1 MSHGGMSPRGGLSDV
16 SAGAETLREGEPA
29 PFADAYDLAEAPVR
43 VTLAETREQ
52 VLRSF
57 LRERGDRGGTA
68 PSSVDALLD
77 SMEAARRGT
86 SVMLVRPHE
95 RAPARASDDA
105 FSFGRVIRSGSA
117 RHRGAGNSN
126 DVDDVDG
133 SPNVDDRNGDPF
145 SVRGGGSAEADAFG
159 IDSIDTRA
167 AARWLE
173 HTVPIVVII
182 LISFLLKRAASLAT
196 FAWTTAVF
204 LKANEG
210 LKRGV
215 SIGVRTHTER
225 PIDSDVRDEE
235 DANGDGGGASRR
247 HSSTSRET
255 SPNATGDASNAA
267 SQTERHTNLSARAIS
282 DSKDDLRNG
291 SINDKKRF
299 AALFAALALSG
310 GAVGVLA
317 KAFPNEPFWDAFFFR
332 ALSVN
337 ALADKKT
344 NGGDAI
350 ADPDSVSFLDHLWR
364 AAMADLIAR
373 LATVG
378 VKACVLMLC
387 DRRRKTRETFSKKDS
402 KNFVDES
409 KTPRSAAASRA
420 RAARAARLRRR
431 AESHSLAFIEHVS
444 LTVRTAMPVGTWF
457 AYFMRGAYA
466 TRKRGT
472 AMTGV
477 FSFAPPS
484 DVARLGACLAAGA
497 YSAVKVKAF
506 VERFLALRSV
516 TVRILDAASKD
527 PTGLGSGARE
537 SVSSEISNAGNE
549 CTVCCDA
556 FESPVTLTCGHVF
569 CEKCVGAWFERSRA
583 CPLCRAV
590 VAPKHCGVVEHGDG
604 ATVAWPYAF

>member
-117 RHRGAGNSN
+117 
-126 DVDDVDG
+126 
-133 SPNVDDRNGDPF
+133 NVDDPDGDPS

-182 LISFLLKRAASLAT
+182 LVSFLLKRAASLAT

-204 LKANEG
+204 LKANDV

-215 SIGVRTHTER
+215 SIGVHTHTER

-235 DANGDGGGASRR
+235 EGENTLGASRR
-247 HSSTSRET
+247 RSSTSRET
-255 SPNATGDASNAA
+255 SPNDAVNSASNAA
-267 SQTERHTNLSARAIS
+267 RTSETEPSLARSQTERHTNLSARTLS

-291 SINDKKRF
+291 SINEKKRF
-299 AALFAALALSG
+299 AALLAALALSG

-317 KAFPNEPFWDAFFFR
+317 KAFPNESFWDAFFFR
-332 ALSVN
+332 AQTN
-337 ALADKKT
+337 ALAEKKT
-344 NGGDAI
+344 GTGGDAI
-350 ADPDSVSFLDHLWR
+350 ADSDSVSFLDHLWR
-364 AAMADLIAR
+364 AAMALAIVPESAYLPAVTISGNAATATTIATSAHASTAWPAEGAYLPNPHPREDDDEAPSRREGTLPCGAYPPMPSRSRIFSSASAAR
-373 LATVG
+373 LIERLVCAAG
-378 VKACVLMLC
+378 L
-387 DRRRKTRETFSKKDS
+387 RRELD
-402 KNFVDES
+402 
-409 KTPRSAAASRA
+409 RSACSFS
-420 RAARAARLRRR
+420 RAARPAADRRLPCRELLGCGPRPSSASRNDSRRP
-431 AESHSLAFIEHVS
+431 ED
-444 LTVRTAMPVGTWF
+444 G
-457 AYFMRGAYA
+457 
-466 TRKRGT
+466 
-472 AMTGV
+472 
-477 FSFAPPS
+477 
-484 DVARLGACLAAGA
+484 
-497 YSAVKVKAF
+497 
-506 VERFLALRSV
+506 
-516 TVRILDAASKD
+516 
-527 PTGLGSGARE
+527 GARYDRCRPRYPMAPCPRAPRCARKLAP
-537 SVSSEISNAGNE
+537 SSFYNTTRSFEGN
-549 CTVCCDA
+549 T
-556 FESPVTLTCGHVF
+556 
-569 CEKCVGAWFERSRA
+569 
-583 CPLCRAV
+583 
-590 VAPKHCGVVEHGDG
+590 
-604 ATVAWPYAF
+604 

>member
-117 RHRGAGNSN
+117 
-126 DVDDVDG
+126 
-133 SPNVDDRNGDPF
+133 NVDDPDGDPS

-182 LISFLLKRAASLAT
+182 LVSFLLKRAASLAT

-204 LKANEG
+204 LKANDV

-215 SIGVRTHTER
+215 SIGVHTHTER

-235 DANGDGGGASRR
+235 EGENTLGASRR
-247 HSSTSRET
+247 RSSTSRET
-255 SPNATGDASNAA
+255 SPNDAVNSASNAA
-267 SQTERHTNLSARAIS
+267 RTSETEPSLARSQTERHTNLSARAIS

-291 SINDKKRF
+291 SINEKKRF
-299 AALFAALALSG
+299 AALLAALALSG

-317 KAFPNEPFWDAFFFR
+317 KAFPNESFWDAFFFR
-332 ALSVN
+332 AQTN
-337 ALADKKT
+337 ALAEKKT
-344 NGGDAI
+344 GTGGDAI
-350 ADPDSVSFLDHLWR
+350 ADSDSVSFLDHLWR

-378 VKACVLMLC
+378 VKACVLMLF
-387 DRRRKTRETFSKKDS
+387 DRRLKSQETKNAKKDS
-402 KNFVDES
+402 KNFGDEN
-409 KTPRSAAASRA
+409 KTPRSAAATRA

-431 AESHSLAFIEHVS
+431 AESHRLAFIEHVS

-472 AMTGV
+472 AVTGV
-477 FSFAPPS
+477 FLFAPPS
-484 DVARLGACLAAGA
+484 DVARLGACLAAGT

-506 VERFLALRSV
+506 LERFLALRLV
-516 TVRILDAASKD
+516 TVVVLEAASKD

-569 CEKCVGAWFERSRA
+569 CEKCVGAWFERSRK

>member
-77 SMEAARRGT
+77 SMEAARRET

-117 RHRGAGNSN
+117 
-126 DVDDVDG
+126 
-133 SPNVDDRNGDPF
+133 NVDDPDGDPS
-145 SVRGGGSAEADAFG
+145 SVRGGGSAEAEAFG

-173 HTVPIVVII
+173 HTVPIVVI
-182 LISFLLKRAASLAT
+182 LLVSFLLKRAASLAT

-204 LKANEG
+204 LKANDV

-215 SIGVRTHTER
+215 SIGVRTHTNER

-235 DANGDGGGASRR
+235 EANDVGASRR
-247 HSSTSRET
+247 RSSTSRET

-267 SQTERHTNLSARAIS
+267 SQTERHTNLSAIS
-282 DSKDDLRNG
+282 DGKDDLRER
-291 SINDKKRF
+291 SARDKKRF
-299 AALFAALALSG
+299 AALLAALALSG
-310 GAVGVLA
+310 GAVSVLA
-317 KAFPNEPFWDAFFFR
+317 AAFPNESFWDAFFFR
-332 ALSVN
+332 ALSVT
-337 ALADKKT
+337 ALAEKTT

-350 ADPDSVSFLDHLWR
+350 ADSDSVSFLDHLWR
-364 AAMADLIAR
+364 AAMADVIAR

-387 DRRRKTRETFSKKDS
+387 DRRRKTRETKNAKKDS

-420 RAARAARLRRR
+420 LLARAARLRRR
-431 AESHSLAFIEHVS
+431 AESHRLAFIEHVS

-466 TRKRGT
+466 TRKRGG

-477 FSFAPPS
+477 FLFAPPS
-484 DVARLGACLAAGA
+484 DVARLGACLAAGT

-516 TVRILDAASKD
+516 TVVVLDAATKD
-527 PTGLGSGARE
+527 PTGLGAGARE
-537 SVSSEISNAGNE
+537 SKSSEIANAGNE
-549 CTVCCDA
+549 CTVCCDF